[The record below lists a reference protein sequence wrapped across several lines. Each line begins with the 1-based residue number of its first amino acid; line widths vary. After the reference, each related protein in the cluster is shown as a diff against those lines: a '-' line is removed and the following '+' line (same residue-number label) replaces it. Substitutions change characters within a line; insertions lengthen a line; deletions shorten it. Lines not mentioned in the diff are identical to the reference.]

1 MERFLRSSVP
11 AWKVTAN
18 NRHSISRVVSSF
30 INEFR
35 NSLERT
41 NNKYK
46 EIL

>member
-1 MERFLRSSVP
+1 MERFLRSSVF
-11 AWKVTAN
+11 AWKKITY
-18 NRHSISRVVSSF
+18 NRYTIPQAVSSF

>member
-1 MERFLRSSVP
+1 MERFSRSSVP
-11 AWKVTAN
+11 AWKVITN
-18 NRHSISRVVSSF
+18 NRYAISQGVSSF